1 MPSCLSNV
9 EVTRTIVENY
19 YFICFEILVVVPT
32 YNVDPIWAM
41 NLNFCK
47 MHLLGQS
54 ATNV

>member
-32 YNVDPIWAM
+32 YNVDLIWAM